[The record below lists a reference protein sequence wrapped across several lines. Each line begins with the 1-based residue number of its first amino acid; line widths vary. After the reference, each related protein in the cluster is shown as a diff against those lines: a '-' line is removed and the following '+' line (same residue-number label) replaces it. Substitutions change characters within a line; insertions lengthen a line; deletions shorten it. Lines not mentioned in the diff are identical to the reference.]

1 MVQLGKGGEH
11 VGIARFAHAHAE
23 VHVVEGHGKALVQ
36 TVHLLVDALAHHQAG
51 GSDRIHILCIDQTSH
66 IAGVAHREVLVHVG
80 RKGQKAEAD
89 ACVLDGVVRVE
100 QLCAHAAHTVLLG
113 VHEHFFDPARRNDL
127 RIVVEQQQV
136 FAGGLPCAKVVQ
148 GAVVEAGALPCDHPQ
163 VPVFFLQPFIAA
175 EGGRLP
181 TVVLDND
188 DLEVLIGTLAADG
201 LHAGAQVGGMVAAG
215 DQDADPARLC
225 DGVIRLIKARR
236 ARDHGHLVHWDAHTL
251 VVGIQGLDRSFQTVG
266 LGRNV
271 ACHAGGA
278 GAPVVQQVRDMH
290 DLVRLFGQT
299 QIEVVVLTAV
309 ERSALIAAH
318 SGQQLCAEHAQMAD
332 IVVGAQIVQHIIRL
346 EVVDSQ
352 VVDVALKGH
361 FIGVHKVCTLFG
373 NGLCHVPQST
383 RVQDVVMV
391 QQGDKLTRCQ
401 CKALIGVARNAL
413 VLFQLP
419 VMDAGVFRS
428 TGCYGLAHRL
438 VLTGVHKAELP
449 VLIGLV
455 LHRVQQL
462 HQKLLRRIVQ
472 RHHDADARRSG
483 LVGRLPYQQL
493 CAGKAVGA
501 HGPARE
507 QLRIFLFGLCLR
519 THAGNAHPAQLAQK
533 DERREGVCQLTALA
547 DKVTQRPAH
556 LPEGGAGHIVQR
568 LFQILLVA
576 AAEGKV
582 AAQTLQLSRLL
593 FAGAFG
599 LLHPLPQ
606 FIQRHFIAGQQLLHV
621 LHCTA
626 AAEQRGL
633 LGFATVLPLKITV
646 KALCGQL
653 LCTVSH
659 GRCIGAHQQDL
670 CTLQCGQVHPFRV
683 LHHQQGSGAQFCVLR
698 RQLCAGL
705 FQCFGQCA
713 AAAQHLNAGGGQLPH
728 DALRQCTA
736 ALGLSFGFFFLI
748 HSDLRSYGTFLS

>member
-1 MVQLGKGGEH
+1 
-11 VGIARFAHAHAE
+11 
-23 VHVVEGHGKALVQ
+23 
-36 TVHLLVDALAHHQAG
+36 
-51 GSDRIHILCIDQTSH
+51 
-66 IAGVAHREVLVHVG
+66 
-80 RKGQKAEAD
+80 
-89 ACVLDGVVRVE
+89 
-100 QLCAHAAHTVLLG
+100 
-113 VHEHFFDPARRNDL
+113 
-127 RIVVEQQQV
+127 
-136 FAGGLPCAKVVQ
+136 
-148 GAVVEAGALPCDHPQ
+148 
-163 VPVFFLQPFIAA
+163 
-175 EGGRLP
+175 
-181 TVVLDND
+181 
-188 DLEVLIGTLAADG
+188 
-201 LHAGAQVGGMVAAG
+201 
-215 DQDADPARLC
+215 
-225 DGVIRLIKARR
+225 
-236 ARDHGHLVHWDAHTL
+236 
-251 VVGIQGLDRSFQTVG
+251 
-266 LGRNV
+266 
-271 ACHAGGA
+271 
-278 GAPVVQQVRDMH
+278 
-290 DLVRLFGQT
+290 
-299 QIEVVVLTAV
+299 
-309 ERSALIAAH
+309 
-318 SGQQLCAEHAQMAD
+318 
-332 IVVGAQIVQHIIRL
+332 
-346 EVVDSQ
+346 
-352 VVDVALKGH
+352 
-361 FIGVHKVCTLFG
+361 
-373 NGLCHVPQST
+373 
-383 RVQDVVMV
+383 
-391 QQGDKLTRCQ
+391 
-401 CKALIGVARNAL
+401 
-413 VLFQLP
+413 
-419 VMDAGVFRS
+419 MDAGVFRS

-507 QLRIFLFGLCLR
+507 QLRIFLLGLCLR

-547 DKVTQRPAH
+547 DKVAQRPAH

-582 AAQTLQLSRLL
+582 AAQALQLSRLL

-646 KALCGQL
+646 KALCSQL

-698 RQLCAGL
+698 QQLCAGL

-748 HSDLRSYGTFLS
+748 HSGLRSYGTFLS